1 MNRDEILSEIRTSLH
16 EMFEIEPDKIIESA
30 RLREDLDLDS
40 IDAIDLAVKLK
51 GLLGR
56 RVELSLLKEL
66 RTVSDV
72 VDLVEN
78 EIEKTAATA
87 KTRDAVTQPA
97 ED

>member
-1 MNRDEILSEIRTSLH
+1 MNRDDNLSELRSSLH
-16 EMFEIEPDKIIESA
+16 EMFEIEPENIIESA

-72 VDLVEN
+72 LDLIEN
-78 EIEKTAATA
+78 EIKKSASAPSSAPPEPA
-87 KTRDAVTQPA
+87 K
-97 ED
+97 E

>member
-16 EMFEIEPDKIIESA
+16 EMFEIEPDAIVESA

-51 GLLGR
+51 DLLGR
-56 RVELSLLKEL
+56 RIELSLLKEL

-72 VDLVEN
+72 LDLIEN
-78 EIEKTAATA
+78 QVNKASAAGSPSSPPNRSAEK
-87 KTRDAVTQPA
+87 
-97 ED
+97 

>member
-16 EMFEIEPDKIIESA
+16 EMFEIEPDAIIESA

-51 GLLGR
+51 DLLGR
-56 RVELSLLKEL
+56 RIELSLLKEL

-72 VDLVEN
+72 LDL
-78 EIEKTAATA
+78 IEGTMKQATATTGPAATQEQVE
-87 KTRDAVTQPA
+87 K
-97 ED
+97 

>member
-16 EMFEIEPDKIIESA
+16 EMFEIEPDAIIESA

-51 GLLGR
+51 DLLGR

-72 VDLVEN
+72 LDLIEN
-78 EIEKTAATA
+78 QA
-87 KTRDAVTQPA
+87 KKAGA
-97 ED
+97 